1 MVLKEQMGL
10 LSLQRLDIRFL
21 AIVLFTL
28 LSANVHSQQSDTL
41 FKSKIISVF
50 DVANTIPS
58 EKLYL
63 HTDRSIYN
71 TGDTIWFEAYL
82 VNAKTLMPSVQSTI
96 FLLIPMRLAP
106 VLIDLQKCSHRMQF

>member
-21 AIVLFTL
+21 VIVLFML

-71 TGDTIWFEAYL
+71 TGDTIWFEA
-82 VNAKTLMPSVQSTI
+82 
-96 FLLIPMRLAP
+96 
-106 VLIDLQKCSHRMQF
+106 